1 MGCLNRSFLKL
12 LSSLK
17 SHVQFI
23 TGADMK
29 GNVRAFCFLIFVVL
43 AASCVLAAQT
53 RKAGKPPQIPAPDQ
67 LDSLQGSP
75 KIMTTTRQVAQFW
88 EIENDLARALG
99 KKDQAALGKML
110 SEDFKVWMPNQTGS
124 AVAGEDWIKSG
135 QENPTPTLVRQMSAQ
150 EYPDIML
157 VKFLG
162 QGKPPVR
169 GKGIANQ
176 YFVVDVWARDGD
188 AWQLTDRFMSRIV
201 PIPLSKRPS
210 GKE

>member
-1 MGCLNRSFLKL
+1 MMGN
-12 LSSLK
+12 
-17 SHVQFI
+17 
-23 TGADMK
+23 A
-29 GNVRAFCFLIFVVL
+29 RAFYFLIFVVL
-43 AASCVLAAQT
+43 AASCVLAVQT
-53 RKAGKPPQIPAPDQ
+53 RKAGRPPQTTAPDK
-67 LDSLQGSP
+67 LDPLQGSP
-75 KIMTTTRQVAQFW
+75 KIMTATRQVALFW
-88 EIENDLARALG
+88 QIENDLARALE
-99 KKDQAALGKML
+99 KKDQPALGKML

-124 AVAGEDWIKSG
+124 AIAAEDWVKSG
-135 QENPTPTLVRQMSAQ
+135 QENPTPTQVRQMSAQ
-150 EYPDIML
+150 EYPEIML

-169 GKGIANQ
+169 GKGVASQ